1 MCLSE
6 LVGASSCVGRLRFN
20 SPQCIYNYICIKHV
34 YYIYIYIILLNKKD
48 DNLSMFA
55 KEAHHVPVWSAPS
68 GDALPPLEITSN
80 TILSGGTT
88 AKSGNFCT
96 VNVGKYTSTR
106 LWIIWG

>member
-1 MCLSE
+1 M
-6 LVGASSCVGRLRFN
+6 
-20 SPQCIYNYICIKHV
+20 
-34 YYIYIYIILLNKKD
+34 YYIYIYIILLNRND

-55 KEAHHVPVWSAPS
+55 KEAHHVPVLSAPS

-80 TILSGGTT
+80 TILSGGIT

-96 VNVGKYTSTR
+96 VNVGKYTSTP